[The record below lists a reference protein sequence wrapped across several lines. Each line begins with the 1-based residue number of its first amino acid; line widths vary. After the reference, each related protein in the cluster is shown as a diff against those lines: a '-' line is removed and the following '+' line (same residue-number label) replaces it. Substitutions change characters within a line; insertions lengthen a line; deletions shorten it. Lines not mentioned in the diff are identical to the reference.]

1 MARPSLLSR
10 LAAALAP
17 PPLDVLPP
25 AVDAPPPTR
34 RDSIATADLGLGIAG
49 RDKRIGARPIPPA
62 WLSDG
67 ELAAVYAAGGI
78 GRRIVQAPAIDA
90 VRSGWRVDTVDDRD
104 VAHELDAR
112 LELAERLAYG
122 YAMARLY
129 GGALLLLVCDDDA
142 DLAAPIT
149 PGAREIRA
157 VHVVT
162 GPEIRPVD
170 WETDPAS
177 PRWLLPSAWLVS
189 PIRPGV
195 SAPSIRVHASRAVY
209 LPGLSLSPTQDAP
222 RLGLDL
228 SAVDAYWPALRDL
241 ELAQA
246 SATVLGVELSTPW
259 LRIGAGKTA
268 LAGADADAVRD
279 ALALFQRSRSVLGL
293 SVLSGDDELG
303 RDNAS
308 LTGIRDL
315 LVAGYERIA
324 SVEGIPLT
332 VLIGQP
338 PAGLSTD
345 DKSGRETYHRTIS
358 GIRVDVLT
366 PALRAIYDVALG
378 PDPDRAIVWT
388 PLDAPT
394 ALEVAQI
401 DAALAGRDSTLVT
414 AGIIT
419 AEEARARY
427 AGAEVVP
434 YPVLDAVVDEA
445 VEPSEEDVAAALA
458 MADADRADADPT
470 AADRDREYRIP
481 RGVQQAAEQALRWR
495 DERGTVVDGGTDAGW
510 RRARQ
515 LAAGGRIRGQEVI
528 EIAAWWARHEEDAS
542 SVSPEHVG
550 EPWRDR
556 GYVSGLL
563 WGGVPGR
570 DWATRIRAGFGDDAG
585 EG

>member
-17 PPLDVLPP
+17 PLEELPVAAAPP
-25 AVDAPPPTR
+25 ATR
-34 RDSIATADLGLGIAG
+34 RDSIASADLGLGVGG
-49 RDKRIGARPIPPA
+49 RDKRLTARPSLPV

-67 ELAAVYAAGGI
+67 ELAAVYATGGI

-90 VRSGWRVDTVDDRD
+90 VRSGWRVDTEGERD
-104 VAHELDAR
+104 VAREIDAR

-129 GGALLLLVCDDDA
+129 GGAILLLVTDDDA
-142 DLAAPIT
+142 DLEVPLA
-149 PGAREIRA
+149 PGAHELRA

-162 GPEIRPVD
+162 GPEIRPVAWD
-170 WETDPAS
+170 TDPAS
-177 PRWLLPSAWLVS
+177 PRWLLPSVWLVS

-209 LPGLSLSPTQDAP
+209 LSGLSLSPTQDAP

-246 SATVLGVELSTPW
+246 SATVLGIELSTPW

-308 LTGIRDL
+308 LSGIRDL

-345 DKSGRETYHRTIS
+345 DASGRATYHRTIS

-366 PALRAIYDVALG
+366 PALRQIYDVALG
-378 PDPDRAIVWT
+378 SDPERAIVWT

-394 ALEVAQI
+394 SLEIAQI
-401 DAALAGRDSTLVT
+401 DSALAGRDAALVT
-414 AGIIT
+414 AGIVT

-445 VEPSEEDVAAALA
+445 VEPSEADIAAALA
-458 MADADRADADPT
+458 IADADRGDADPT
-470 AADRDREYRIP
+470 AEDREREYRIP
-481 RGVQQAAEQALRWR
+481 RGVQLAAERALRWR
-495 DERGTVVDGGTDAGW
+495 DERGTAVDGGTDAGW

-515 LAAGGRIRGQEVI
+515 LAAGGRIQGQEVL

-542 SVSPEHVG
+542 SISPEHLG

-556 GYVSGLL
+556 GYLSGLL
-563 WGGVPGR
+563 WGGAAGR
-570 DWATRIRAGFGDDAG
+570 DWSTRIRSGFG
-585 EG
+585 EGGA

>member
-1 MARPSLLSR
+1 MAPPLLSR
-10 LAAALAP
+10 LLSALS
-17 PPLDVLPP
+17 PLPELPP
-25 AVDAPPPTR
+25 AVEAPPTR
-34 RDSIATADLGLGIAG
+34 RDSIVSSDLGLGVAG
-49 RDKRIGARPIPPA
+49 RDKRLSARPAAPA

-67 ELAAVYAAGGI
+67 ELASVYATGGI
-78 GRRIVQAPAIDA
+78 GRRVVQAPAVDA
-90 VRSGWRVDTVDDRD
+90 VRSGWRVDTAEDRD
-104 VAHELDAR
+104 VSRELDER
-112 LELAERLAYG
+112 LDLAERLAYG

-129 GGALLLLVCDDDA
+129 GGAVLLLVTSDDDSLEQPLPA
-142 DLAAPIT
+142 GAHDL
-149 PGAREIRA
+149 RA
-157 VHVVT
+157 IHVIT
-162 GPEIRPVD
+162 GPELRPVA

-177 PRWLLPSAWLVS
+177 PRWLSPSVWLVS

-195 SAPSIRVHASRAVY
+195 SAPSIRVHASRAIY
-209 LPGLSLSPTQDAP
+209 LPGLALSPTQDAP

-241 ELAQA
+241 ELAQSA
-246 SATVLGVELSTPW
+246 ATVLGIELSTPW
-259 LRIGAGKTA
+259 LRVGAGKTA

-293 SVLSGDDELG
+293 SVLTSDDEIG

-308 LTGIRDL
+308 VSGIRDL

-378 PDPDRAIVWT
+378 PDPERVIVWT
-388 PLDAPT
+388 PLDSPT

-401 DAALAGRDSTLVT
+401 DAALASRDVALVT
-414 AGIIT
+414 AGIVT
-419 AEEARARY
+419 PEEARARY

-445 VEPSEEDVAAALA
+445 VEPSEADIAAALA
-458 MADADRADADPT
+458 MADAGRADAEPT
-470 AADRDREYRIP
+470 AEDRERDYRIP
-481 RGVQQAAEQALRWR
+481 RGVQQAAERALRWR
-495 DERGTVVDGGTDAGW
+495 DERGTAVDGGTEAGW
-510 RRARQ
+510 ARARQ
-515 LAAGGRIRGQEVI
+515 LAAGGRIRGQEI
-528 EIAAWWARHEEDAS
+528 LEIAAWWARHEEDAS
-542 SVSPEHVG
+542 SISAEHVG

-563 WGGVPGR
+563 WGGTAGR
-570 DWATRIRAGFGDDAG
+570 DWATRIRSGFGDDDG